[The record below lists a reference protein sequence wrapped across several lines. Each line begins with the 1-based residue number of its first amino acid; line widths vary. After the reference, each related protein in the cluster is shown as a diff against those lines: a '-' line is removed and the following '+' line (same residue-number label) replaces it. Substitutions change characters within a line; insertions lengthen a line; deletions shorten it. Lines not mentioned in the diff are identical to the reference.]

1 MEKMD
6 MYKGLEMKI
15 DNNFKIVKAVI
26 FCASEQ

>member
-1 MEKMD
+1 

-26 FCASEQ
+26 FCASEQWFEW